1 MKTMK
6 LPPKKKE
13 LEGCNALIAM
23 KEAKRRIMM
32 MTIVVSMKKIEEIDI
47 VSIAMKKKKKQ

>member
-1 MKTMK
+1 
-6 LPPKKKE
+6 
-13 LEGCNALIAM
+13 M